1 MTETQTL
8 SPEPLADHSPDG
20 HHRDDRSVDADQHAC
35 GGCGGMSRRAV
46 LTGVGALGAAVTLAA
61 CGGSS
66 HDGIATPGS
75 TPGSGST
82 GDATDDGTPDDPAPA
97 GAIAKAADVPVGGAI
112 SATLDGTPVLI
123 TQPTAGTF
131 VGLSAICTHQGCTV
145 APDDDHLTC
154 PCHGSTFDLDGAATR
169 GPASEPLITFE
180 LSLDG
185 EDLVVG
191 QGS

>member
-8 SPEPLADHSPDG
+8 SPESLADHSLEG
-20 HHRDDRSVDADQHAC
+20 QSVDAGQHAC
-35 GGCGGMSRRAV
+35 DGCGGMSRRAV
-46 LTGVGALGAAVTLAA
+46 LAGVGALGAAVTLAA

-82 GDATDDGTPDDPAPA
+82 GDATDDGTSDDPAPA
-97 GAIAKAADVPVGGAI
+97 GAIAKAADVPVGGAV
-112 SATLDGTPVLI
+112 SANLDGAPVLI

-154 PCHGSTFDLDGAATR
+154 PCHGSTFDLDGVATR